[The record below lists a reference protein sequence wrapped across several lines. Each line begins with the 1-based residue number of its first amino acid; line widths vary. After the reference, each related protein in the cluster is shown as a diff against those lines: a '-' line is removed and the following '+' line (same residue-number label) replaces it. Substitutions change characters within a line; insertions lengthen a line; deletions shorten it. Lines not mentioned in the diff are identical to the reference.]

1 MTIQFVGHV
10 ISLTGSGATMD
21 VKIATPVSS
30 CLPRE
35 LVLSIPRESASAWL
49 PGRMVQFTAYT
60 LPEPNQPIPESQK

>member
-1 MTIQFVGHV
+1 
-10 ISLTGSGATMD
+10 MD